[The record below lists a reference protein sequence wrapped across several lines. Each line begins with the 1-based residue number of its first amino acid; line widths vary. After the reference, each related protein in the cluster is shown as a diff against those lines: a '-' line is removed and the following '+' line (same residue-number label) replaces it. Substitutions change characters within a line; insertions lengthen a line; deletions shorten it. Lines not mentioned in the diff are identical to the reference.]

1 MRRQKLARLKE
12 LYREEEEIRGSLRIS
27 APLSVIYLSNLD
39 LLNAKQVI
47 AEADGLGAAVVR
59 VIEGNYPVDF
69 VIHEEKEFSS
79 EDAALRFADRLIEE
93 RPTISKAFAGNQRR
107 LKQNRESNT

>member
-1 MRRQKLARLKE
+1 MRRRKLARLGE
-12 LYREEEEIRGSLRIS
+12 LYREAEEIRGSLRIS

-59 VIEGNYPVDF
+59 VIEGNYPLDF
-69 VIHEEKEFSS
+69 FIHEEKEFSS
-79 EDAALRFADRLIEE
+79 EDGAVKFAERLIEH
-93 RPTISKAFAGNQRR
+93 RPRIAEAFQ
-107 LKQNRESNT
+107 KP